1 MSWVKHYAKL
11 LGSSLVLIF
20 VVIFVMFVLLELA
33 PGDPVQSLVGAM
45 PVTDAFREQMTIA
58 YGLDRPLFERFLAY
72 ISNILT
78 GNLGES
84 FANKQPVLDLILGR
98 LGNTLM
104 LTIPATIIASVGGIY
119 LGAIAARTRSRVK
132 DGAIST
138 LAVAGFSIP
147 SFWLALLLVLLF
159 SVTLGWLPSQGMG
172 SFTGGGVEFKNLI
185 LPVIAFAVGELAFN
199 TLIMRSSMIEVLGQ
213 DYIDTARSKGLTG
226 MEILRKHGLLNSM
239 LPMVSV
245 IGYSFG
251 LTLAGSVLIE
261 KVFGWPGMGLLLY
274 DSIQRSE
281 NMVVMGVLLITTVA
295 VVIVNI
301 LTDIAY
307 GLVDPRIRARYRA
320 QRGA

>member
-1 MSWVKHYAKL
+1 MPWIKHYGKL
-11 LGSSLVLIF
+11 LLSSLILIF
-20 VVIFVMFVLLELA
+20 VVILVMFILLELA
-33 PGDPVQSLVGAM
+33 PGDPIQSLVGAM

-58 YGLDRPLFERFLAY
+58 YGLDRPLHERFFAY
-72 ISNILT
+72 VTNVLQ

-84 FANKQPVLDLILGR
+84 FANKQPVLDLIMGR
-98 LGNTLM
+98 LGNTLI
-104 LTIPATIIASVGGIY
+104 LTIPATILASIGGIY
-119 LGAIAARTRSRVK
+119 LGAVAARTRSKFK
-132 DGAIST
+132 DSTIST

-172 SFTGGGVEFKNLI
+172 SFTGGGVQFRNLI
-185 LPVIAFAVGELAFN
+185 LPVLAFTVGELAFN

-213 DYIDTARSKGLTG
+213 DYIDTARSKGLSS
-226 MEILRKHGLLNSM
+226 MQLLRKHGLLNSM

-281 NMVVMGVLLITTVA
+281 NLVVMGVLLITTVA

-301 LTDIAY
+301 LTDITY